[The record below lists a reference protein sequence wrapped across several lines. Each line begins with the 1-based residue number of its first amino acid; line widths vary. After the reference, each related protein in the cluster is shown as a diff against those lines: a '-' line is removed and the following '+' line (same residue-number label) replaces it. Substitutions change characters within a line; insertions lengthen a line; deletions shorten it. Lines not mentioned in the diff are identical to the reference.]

1 MTYMSFAQVSIPG
14 FHSHEVSL
22 PPKSCFGN
30 HGCRSRGRLGTF
42 WIICASK
49 HFCTTT
55 RSSAQ
60 TMEKHTPKTFC
71 KKKQTYV
78 LEDFAPSVYCEVQ
91 VHMSQPRDQPN
102 TVARILILT
111 CQIVVG
117 SMTGGAACPSIQ
129 HFWGS
134 LDFSDI
140 LEDKNNYL
148 VVYHQEFLWIFPL
161 NQGLTKPGCHL
172 ESSFPGG
179 MELLEKG
186 PQIVPLDY

>member
-1 MTYMSFAQVSIPG
+1 MSFAQVSIPG

-30 HGCRSRGRLGTF
+30 HGCRSHGRLGTF

-55 RSSAQ
+55 RRSAQ
-60 TMEKHTPKTFC
+60 TMKNTPQKHSA
-71 KKKQTYV
+71 KKQNK
-78 LEDFAPSVYCEVQ
+78 LSLSHEDIAPSVYCEVQ

-117 SMTGGAACPSIQ
+117 SMTGGAACSSIQ
-129 HFWGS
+129 HF
-134 LDFSDI
+134 
-140 LEDKNNYL
+140 
-148 VVYHQEFLWIFPL
+148 
-161 NQGLTKPGCHL
+161 
-172 ESSFPGG
+172 
-179 MELLEKG
+179 
-186 PQIVPLDY
+186 